1 MPRGP
6 VVEMEAKR
14 RKVDYSDCTPT
25 VQCIQD
31 SMEVDSN
38 GSRLGSLPVEIVFKI
53 CRFLDS
59 RDKMSLRLVSKSF
72 YTALSDPCLWK
83 EVNVTP
89 NHCGNDKYVRNILK
103 LSHTLVHT
111 LQLHGK
117 IPFSSK
123 YVHNV
128 TSCNALRRLSLCG
141 FKITDLAMTKIQTA
155 LPNLTHFEG
164 QFKSFEKHLT
174 GFSSLQHLI
183 VHLDKKNNFFVK
195 WADCNFRPPY
205 VAVFQDGFMSTY
217 SLHSSDHH
225 AILSSYCSNQR
236 RPIFISCQHPKCNY
250 EFGVPQLIAK
260 VDCHESPLMS
270 IQQVVSSRLL
280 DSNSYIQG
288 HVVAGNSHDA
298 IPTVVYSE
306 HGANIT
312 SLDLGRCPLAITF
325 LEDVLSQTPNLI
337 ELNCPYTKLIG
348 FDGKR
353 LSVNEAVRL
362 LPINCKRLQ
371 GLNIRH
377 DAYQCIEDLW
387 NSLANISTLK
397 YLGTSPCAFLPLVKK
412 SSIESIAISDHLKTM
427 KISALQVFPNSHAY
441 GCAKCENSLL
451 QQSMLSMIANLSC
464 LRYLNLHIPSSFRMC
479 SLQEVLNGCKVL
491 EELIVITK
499 GYTVLVLPE
508 DKGIYSTLKCLT
520 LLCGRSV
527 NFTSGFFTSLAH
539 EDGCNNN
546 LKKLVLVGNEIPLSG
561 VYYVLNN
568 CTQLLKCHITF
579 RTTDMYFN
587 KTRKLRMK
595 QGLTDLTI
603 EQRYIPLCVDIV
615 SRCERMFWEQ

>member
-1 MPRGP
+1 
-6 VVEMEAKR
+6 MEAKR

-83 EVNVTP
+83 EVNVTR
-89 NHCGNDKYVRNILK
+89 NHCGNNKYVRNILK
-103 LSHTLVHT
+103 LSRTRVHT

-164 QFKSFEKHLT
+164 QFKSFQKHLT

-183 VHLDKKNNFFVK
+183 VHIDKKYFPFMSE
-195 WADCNFRPPY
+195 WATFNFRPPY
-205 VAVFQDGFMSTY
+205 VAVIQDGFMSTY

-236 RPIFISCQHPKCNY
+236 RPIFISCQQPKYNY

-260 VDCHESPLMS
+260 VDCHESPL
-270 IQQVVSSRLL
+270 ICIRQVVSPRLL

-312 SLDLGRCPLAITF
+312 SLDLGCFPLAITF
-325 LEDVLSQTPNLI
+325 LEDVLSQTPNLV

-348 FDGKR
+348 FDGEQ

-387 NSLANISTLK
+387 NSLANIRTLK
-397 YLGTSPCAFLPLVKK
+397 YLGTSPCAFLPLVK
-412 SSIESIAISDHLKTM
+412 SSIDSTAISDHLKPM
-427 KISALQVFPNSHAY
+427 KISALQVFPNSH

-464 LRYLNLHIPSSFRMC
+464 LRYLNLHIPSSFRTC

-491 EELIVITK
+491 EELIVIIK
-499 GYTVLVLPE
+499 GHTVLVLPE
-508 DKGIYSTLKCLT
+508 DKGIYSTLKHLT
-520 LLCGRSV
+520 LLCNEM

-539 EDGCNNN
+539 EDEHNNN
-546 LKKLVLVGNEIPLSG
+546 LTNLVLLGNEIPLTS
-561 VYYVLNN
+561 VHNLLSN
-568 CTQLLKCHITF
+568 CTQLLNCRIALNK
-579 RTTDMYFN
+579 TDMYIHFN
-587 KTRKLRMK
+587 KKRTYTTK

-603 EQRYIPLCVDIV
+603 EQHFGFSYFDEV
-615 SRCERMFWEQ
+615 SFCERILWEQ